1 MEDIIIVVWIVMV
14 AAGSLIS
21 AARKRKEAAEEAAN
35 EPQMPT
41 ITPPQI
47 KLKRQTVPARKRSP
61 IDLRP
66 EEEGQASVVSVK
78 TAKQTKVE
86 EPKEKQSEFVR
97 EFDPEK
103 AIIYSEIMRPKFQDW
118 E

>member
-35 EPQMPT
+35 EPQQPT

-78 TAKQTKVE
+78 TAKHPKTE
-86 EPKEKQSEFVR
+86 EMKEEQSAFVR

>member
-86 EPKEKQSEFVR
+86 EPKEEQSEFVR

>member
-1 MEDIIIVVWIVMV
+1 
-14 AAGSLIS
+14 
-21 AARKRKEAAEEAAN
+21 
-35 EPQMPT
+35 MPT

-47 KLKRQTVPARKRSP
+47 KIKRQTAPARKGSA

-86 EPKEKQSEFVR
+86 EPKEEQSEFVR